1 MTLTN
6 KDQIKVRDYL
16 LGYLSDDAQEKIEEQ
31 LMTDDELFEELEI
44 SKSELI
50 EEYQAGELTQA
61 DRQRFGNG
69 YLASPEGR
77 SDYTFAMALDCIEKP
92 VPVPALKTP
101 NFFDRLSSFFTP
113 QRLKFAGVGL
123 AALIVIVIAALVLRP
138 GPQKSLALTLTSTA
152 AKRNASD
159 PKIQRVTIT
168 SDVKEVRITLTL
180 PQSASQSTNYR
191 AELDDRTQI
200 KNVTLAA
207 HDAGSVVAVIPASQ
221 LPAGFYA
228 LRLYEVKSDGKE
240 QRVPGDYYFMV
251 DKT

>member
-1 MTLTN
+1 MITN
-6 KDQIKVRDYL
+6 KDQTKVRDYL
-16 LGYLSDDAQEKIEEQ
+16 LGYLSDDEQEKIEER
-31 LMTDDELFEELEI
+31 LMTEDELFEELEI
-44 SKSELI
+44 SKNELI
-50 EEYQAGELTQA
+50 EEYQAGELTPA

-92 VPVPALKTP
+92 APAPTTS
-101 NFFDRLSSFFTP
+101 NFFDRLTSFFTP

-123 AALIVIVIAALVLRP
+123 SALIVIVIAASLLRT

-152 AKRNASD
+152 ARRNASD
-159 PKIQRVTIT
+159 PKIQRVTIS
-168 SDVKEVRITLTL
+168 SDVKELRVTLTL

-191 AELDDRTQI
+191 AELDDRSQT
-200 KNVTLAA
+200 KDVTLAA

-221 LPAGFYA
+221 LPAGYYA

-240 QRVPGDYYFMV
+240 QRIPGDYYFMV
-251 DKT
+251 DKN

>member
-1 MTLTN
+1 MITN
-6 KDQIKVRDYL
+6 KDQIKVRNYL
-16 LGYLSDDAQEKIEEQ
+16 LGYLSDDDQEKIEER

-44 SKSELI
+44 SKNELI

-61 DRQRFGNG
+61 DRQRFGKG

-92 VPVPALKTP
+92 APAPKTSK
-101 NFFDRLSSFFTP
+101 FFDQLTSFFTP

-123 AALIVIVIAALVLRP
+123 SALIVIVIAAMLLRP

-152 AKRNASD
+152 ARRNASD
-159 PKIQRVTIT
+159 PKIQRVTI
-168 SDVKEVRITLTL
+168 SPDVKELRITLTL

-191 AELDDRTQI
+191 AELDDRSQT
-200 KNVTLAA
+200 KDVTLAA

-221 LPAGFYA
+221 LPAGYYA

-240 QRVPGDYYFMV
+240 QRIPGDYYFMV
-251 DKT
+251 DKN